1 MTLTA
6 LFLVLLAAVTHASWN
21 ISAKFAAESRHFV
34 WLFSAGSV
42 LVYGPIVVG
51 IVLVEQPDFGAR
63 HWLALAATSVLHLLY
78 SISLQTGYRHSDLSV
93 VYPIARGL
101 GVERVLE
108 VNLAVTGSLLPDRTF
123 LLVVPGE
130 VAARRR
136 GTSPDRIESEGD
148 EFAAEVDRAY
158 REIAEIFSQRVVVVD
173 GTAKPGALA
182 DEIHGHLRDLP

>member
-93 VYPIARGL
+93 VYPIARGTDRLYRRLQHL
-101 GVERVLE
+101 G
-108 VNLAVTGSLLPDRTF
+108 AS
-123 LLVVPGE
+123 
-130 VAARRR
+130 
-136 GTSPDRIESEGD
+136 
-148 EFAAEVDRAY
+148 
-158 REIAEIFSQRVVVVD
+158 
-173 GTAKPGALA
+173 
-182 DEIHGHLRDLP
+182 